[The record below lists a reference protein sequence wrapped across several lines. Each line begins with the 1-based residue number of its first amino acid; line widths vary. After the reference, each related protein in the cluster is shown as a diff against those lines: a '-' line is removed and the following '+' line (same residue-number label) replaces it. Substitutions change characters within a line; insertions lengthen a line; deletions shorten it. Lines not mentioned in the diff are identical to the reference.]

1 MLNEPKK
8 ISCCS
13 KCGKPLTRLE
23 SIERGMGPICFGENY
38 KKSTIKR
45 EKKTSSKSKR
55 NIRRK
60 KIIEKNGNKQLLL
73 DVFMFDEETN
83 KKRSEI

>member
-1 MLNEPKK
+1 MLNEQKK
-8 ISCCS
+8 IYCCS

-23 SIERGMGPICFGENY
+23 SIERGMGPICFGKNY

-60 KIIEKNGNKQLLL
+60 KTIEKNDKKQLNL
-73 DVFMFDEETN
+73 DIFLFDDEIN
-83 KKRSEI
+83 KKRSET